1 MYYCV
6 LAGGKS
12 RRMGQDKAFLSFGEK
27 FLIEDMV
34 ERFYSMS
41 ENVCISSAVGD
52 VAQKMIHAK
61 KKPIEVADLYTGIGP
76 LGGIYSL
83 LHCVKDDIFVVAVD
97 MPLVDVRLVQCMLEL
112 AGGKAAVLQRSDG
125 RLEPLFAY
133 YTKECGAAAW
143 SQIQS
148 GNYRMTD
155 FIEKADITCI
165 SENELEKLYG
175 KGFEKAVFNMN
186 TPSDYEKVLDFIAR
200 I

>member
-34 ERFYSMS
+34 ERFYAIS
-41 ENVCISSAVGD
+41 EKVCISSALGD
-52 VAQKMIHAK
+52 VAEKMIRIK
-61 KKPIEVADLYTGIGP
+61 NKPMEAADVYKDIGP

-97 MPLVDVRLVQCMLEL
+97 MPLVDVKLVECMLQL
-112 AGGKAAVLQRSDG
+112 ADGKAAVLQRKNG
-125 RLEPLFAY
+125 KLEPLFAY
-133 YTKECGAAAW
+133 YTQKCKETAL

-155 FIEKADITCI
+155 FIKKADIACI
-165 SENELEKLYG
+165 LETDLEKLYG

-186 TPSDYEKVLDFIAR
+186 TPSDYEKVLDFIAG